1 MNELI
6 PVKTNDQME
15 PIISARE
22 LHKFLEVGTEFRH
35 WFPRMIEYGLE
46 EDKDYT
52 PVIFDHPLNG
62 QPTVDYALKLDSA
75 KEISMLQR
83 NERGKQAR
91 QYFIAVENEYNSP
104 EKIMARAL
112 RIADETIN
120 RLSLVTK
127 QQEQVI
133 GELKPKADYVDRILK
148 NPGLVTITQ
157 IAKDYGM
164 SGTEMNKILHDL
176 GVQYKQS
183 DQWLLYTRYQSK
195 GYTFS
200 DKTEIT
206 RRDGRKD
213 IKMNTK
219 WTQKGVLFLYEL
231 LKENNIIPAIEK
243 L

>member
-6 PVKTNDQME
+6 PIKTSDQME
-15 PIISARE
+15 PIISGRD
-22 LHKFLEVGTEFRH
+22 LHHFLEVETPYTM
-35 WFPRMIEYGLE
+35 WFKRMIEFGFSEGTDFITNLLE
-46 EDKDYT
+46 STGGRPSED
-52 PVIFDHPLNG
+52 H
-62 QPTVDYALKLDSA
+62 ALKIDMA

-83 NERGKQAR
+83 NDRGKQAR
-91 QYFIAVENEYNSP
+91 MYFIAVEKEFNSP